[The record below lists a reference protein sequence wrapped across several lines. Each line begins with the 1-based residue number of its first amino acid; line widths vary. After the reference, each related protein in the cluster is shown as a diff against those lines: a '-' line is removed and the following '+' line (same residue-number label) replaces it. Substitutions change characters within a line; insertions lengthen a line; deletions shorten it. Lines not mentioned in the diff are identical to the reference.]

1 MSSISAVTDVNDGA
15 DRRISTIDR
24 LARAAFVASL
34 ERIEAGGLTLQD
46 SQEARR
52 FGTTNESE
60 AAGDALAAIVSVRNS
75 RFFRRAAFGGSLS
88 AAESYLD
95 GDWSC
100 DDLTS
105 LFRIVLR
112 NPQAFKA
119 MDRGVAAKLTSAVA
133 RLAHWLRRNTQRG
146 SQKNIEA
153 HYDLGNE
160 FFQLFLDETMMY
172 SSGVFVSPESTLYDA
187 SVEKLDRICRRLA
200 LKPGDHVLEIGTG
213 WGGFAL
219 HAARHFGCRIT
230 TTTIS
235 QAQYDLARE
244 RIRQAGL
251 ADRISVL
258 REDYRNLTGRFNKLV
273 AIEMIEA
280 VGHQFFDTFFEK
292 CGRLLT
298 PDGLMLVQGIVMNEQ
313 VYPQYLKSVDFIQ
326 KYVFPG
332 GCLPSVTALS
342 QAAARTTALRLLHVE
357 DLAWHYA
364 QTLRLWR
371 ERFFGAIDEV
381 RALGY
386 SERFIRLWDYYL
398 CYCEAAFEERWTGV
412 VQMLWAGP
420 RSRHDLVLAPA
431 SIPAGARS

>member
-1 MSSISAVTDVNDGA
+1 MLTLHDSQQVHRFGA
-15 DRRISTIDR
+15 
-24 LARAAFVASL
+24 AS
-34 ERIEAGGLTLQD
+34 EGTAAGGD
-46 SQEARR
+46 
-52 FGTTNESE
+52 
-60 AAGDALAAIVSVRNS
+60 LAAIVTVRHP

-112 NPQAFKA
+112 NPQAFEA
-119 MDRGVAAKLTSAVA
+119 MDRGVFAKVAHMLA
-133 RLAHWLRRNTQRG
+133 RLTHWLRRNTQRG
-146 SQKNIEA
+146 SRMNIEA

-160 FFQLFLDETMMY
+160 FFRLFLDETMMY
-172 SSGVFVSPESTLYDA
+172 SSGVFRSPESTLHDA
-187 SVEKLDRICRRLA
+187 SVEKLDRVCHRLA
-200 LKPGDHVLEIGTG
+200 LEPGDEVLEIGTG

-219 HAARHFGCRIT
+219 HAARNFGCRIT

-235 QAQYDLARE
+235 QAQYDFTCKRVRE
-244 RIRQAGL
+244 AGL
-251 ADRISVL
+251 TDRITVL
-258 REDYRNLTGRFNKLV
+258 LEDYRDLTGRFNKLV
-273 AIEMIEA
+273 SIEMIEA

-298 PDGLMLVQGIVMNEQ
+298 PEGLMLVQGIVMNEQ
-313 VYPQYLKSVDFIQ
+313 SYPQYLKSVDFIQ

-332 GCLPSVTALS
+332 GCLPSMTALS
-342 QAAARTTALRLLHVE
+342 QSAARTTALRLLHVE

-364 QTLRLWR
+364 QTLRSWR
-371 ERFFGAIDEV
+371 ERFLGAIDDV
-381 RALGY
+381 RSLGY
-386 SERFIRLWDYYL
+386 SERFLRLWDYYL

-420 RSRHDLVLAPA
+420 RSRHDLVLTSAP
-431 SIPAGARS
+431 SLTGGES